1 MMLNPQQREKSWLK
15 KIFKNIINIDLK
27 RNKQK
32 LIPLKGTV
40 KPPFKDYLLAFS
52 KLGAYILIC

>member
-1 MMLNPQQREKSWLK
+1 MMLNPQQREKSLLK

-52 KLGAYILIC
+52 KLGA

>member
-15 KIFKNIINIDLK
+15 KIFKSTINIDLK

-32 LIPLKGTV
+32 LIPLKGNV
-40 KPPFKDYLLAFS
+40 KPPFQDYLFAFPQLS
-52 KLGAYILIC
+52 A